1 MEEIKM
7 SVNKT
12 NEIKSYLS
20 FRLSEEIFAANV
32 YKVLNILEMR
42 TITKIPQAPDYM
54 KGVINLR
61 GNVLPVVDLR
71 IKFGLPITEITVDT
85 CIIVLNINLDGGSIM
100 VGALVDAVKEVLEL
114 NDEDIEPAPSIG
126 TKYNANFI
134 QGMYRVN
141 ENFVMI
147 LNIDHVF
154 NTDEL
159 INVNETA
166 DKLNTEEIKE

>member
-1 MEEIKM
+1 M

>member
-1 MEEIKM
+1 M

-42 TITKIPQAPDYM
+42 TITKIQQAPDYM